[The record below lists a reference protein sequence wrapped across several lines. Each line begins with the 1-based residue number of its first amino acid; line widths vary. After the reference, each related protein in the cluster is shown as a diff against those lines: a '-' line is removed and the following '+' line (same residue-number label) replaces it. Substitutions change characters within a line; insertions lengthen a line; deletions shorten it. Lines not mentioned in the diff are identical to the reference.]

1 MKFSLFLMFVI
12 DISSASFSLQTCH
25 CFSCG
30 SSVIDISVYHFLC
43 KIFIVFHVDH
53 LSLMY
58 PVYHLLI
65 QAGPLGYARIDIV
78 DNSLTLGDGGARQ
91 VKFPKLN

>member
-1 MKFSLFLMFVI
+1 MSLIFPLHHFVCEI
-12 DISSASFSLQTCH
+12 FIVFNVSLIFPLH
-25 CFSCG
+25 L
-30 SSVIDISVYHFLC
+30 FLC
-43 KIFIVFHVDH
+43 KLVIVFHVDH